1 VGRFFLTWKPS
12 VAQADEVGF
21 SFGNLLGPV
30 TIHPECPRLPES
42 QGVAF
47 SGRDVKI
54 AIGGVGIDQ
63 IGQRVNGPGPSGVE
77 VWKFGTVAGVL
88 QAQEQE
94 GRKMYA

>member
-1 VGRFFLTWKPS
+1 

-77 VWKFGTVAGVL
+77 VGSLEPWRVL